1 MLQGLP
7 ATGFGV
13 HVAQFEF
20 LVAHGVSQRRDMDRT
35 ERFYKI
41 EMLIRSRECV
51 SFATLLEALEVSP
64 ATLKRDL
71 QYLRER
77 MDAPI
82 EYDADA
88 NGYRFGQTWGGTAKP
103 HELPGVW
110 FSEKELHALLTMHQ
124 MLAGLDEDGILSR
137 HLAPMFDKLTGM
149 LGADEA
155 EARELTQRVKLIS
168 TAKRRVPSE
177 YFETVGSAVVK
188 RQRLMLNYRK
198 RGAGAKVGER
208 VVSPQRLV
216 HYRNT
221 WYLDAWCHQ
230 SDGFRRFAL
239 DALEGAALLPDKAKT
254 VASRQLEAELDQGY
268 GIFAGS
274 QARRAVLIFSAETAQ
289 WVAREEWHPAQQSE
303 WLADGR
309 WQLTVPYVDATELL
323 MDLLR
328 HAGQVEV
335 VGPADL
341 RKAYAKRLRDAV
353 DQLG

>member
-1 MLQGLP
+1 
-7 ATGFGV
+7 
-13 HVAQFEF
+13 
-20 LVAHGVSQRRDMDRT
+20 MDRT

-41 EMLIRSRECV
+41 ELLIRGRECV

-82 EYDADA
+82 EYDALA
-88 NGYRFGQTWGGTAKP
+88 NGYRFGQQWRGQQ

-110 FSEKELHALLTMHQ
+110 FNEKELHALLTMHQ
-124 MLAGLDEDGILSR
+124 LLSGLDENGILSR
-137 HLAPMFDKLTGM
+137 HLQPMFDKLTGM
-149 LGADEA
+149 LGTDAA
-155 EARELTQRVKLIS
+155 EAKEMTRRVKLIS
-168 TAKRRVPSE
+168 TARRRVASE
-177 YFETVGSAVVK
+177 YFETVGSAVVQ
-188 RQRLMLNYRK
+188 RQKLRISYRK
-198 RGAGAKVGER
+198 RGKGGGTVGSR

-230 SDGFRRFAL
+230 SEGLRRFAL
-239 DALEGAALLPDKAKT
+239 DAMEAAELMDEKAKP
-254 VASRQLEAELDQGY
+254 VALKALESELDQGY
-268 GIFAGS
+268 GIFAGGQTQ
-274 QARRAVLIFSAETAQ
+274 QARLVFSAEAAA
-289 WVAREEWHPAQQSE
+289 WVSREEWHASQQSE

-309 WQLTVPYVDATELL
+309 WQLEVPYVDATELL

-335 VGPADL
+335 LAPPAL
-341 RKAYAKRLRDAV
+341 RQAYAKRLREAAA
-353 DQLG
+353 QLD

>member
-1 MLQGLP
+1 
-7 ATGFGV
+7 
-13 HVAQFEF
+13 
-20 LVAHGVSQRRDMDRT
+20 MDRT

-82 EYDADA
+82 EYDAMG
-88 NGYRFGQTWGGTAKP
+88 NGYRFGQQWRGRQ

-124 MLAGLDEDGILSR
+124 MLASLDDQGILSR
-137 HLAPMFDKLTGM
+137 HLTPMFDKLTGM
-149 LGADEA
+149 LGVDEV
-155 EARELTQRVKLIS
+155 EAQELTRRIKLIS
-168 TAKRRVPSE
+168 TAKRRVASE

-188 RQRLMLNYRK
+188 RRRLRLLYRSRGRGEGAAAK
-198 RGAGAKVGER
+198 RTATAGAR

-230 SDGFRRFAL
+230 SEGFRRFAL
-239 DALEGAALLPDKAKT
+239 DAMEGAELLDEKAKT
-254 VASRQLEAELDQGY
+254 VPTAQLEAELDQGY
-268 GIFAGS
+268 GIFAGAS
-274 QARRAVLIFSAETAQ
+274 PKQATLIFSAEAAQ
-289 WVAREEWHPAQQSE
+289 WVSKEEWHPAQQSE
-303 WLADGR
+303 WLDDGR
-309 WQLTVPYVDATELL
+309 WRLKVPFVDATELL

-335 VGPADL
+335 KAPADL
-341 RKAYAKRLRDAV
+341 RAAYAKRLREAV
-353 DQLG
+353 AQLEA

>member
-1 MLQGLP
+1 
-7 ATGFGV
+7 
-13 HVAQFEF
+13 
-20 LVAHGVSQRRDMDRT
+20 MDRT

-41 EMLIRSRECV
+41 ELLIRGRECV

-82 EYDADA
+82 EYDALA
-88 NGYRFGQTWGGTAKP
+88 NGYRFGQQWRGQQ

-110 FSEKELHALLTMHQ
+110 FNEKELHALLTMHQ
-124 MLAGLDEDGILSR
+124 LLSGLDENGILSR
-137 HLAPMFDKLTGM
+137 HLQPMFDKLTGM
-149 LGADEA
+149 LGTDAA
-155 EARELTQRVKLIS
+155 EAKEMTRRVKLIS
-168 TAKRRVPSE
+168 TARRRVASE
-177 YFETVGSAVVK
+177 YFETVGSAVVQ
-188 RQRLMLNYRK
+188 RQKLRISYRK
-198 RGAGAKVGER
+198 RGKGGGTVGSR

-230 SDGFRRFAL
+230 SEGLRRFAL
-239 DALEGAALLPDKAKT
+239 DAMEAAELLDEKAKP
-254 VASRQLEAELDQGY
+254 VALKALETELDQGY
-268 GIFAGS
+268 GIFAGGQTQ
-274 QARRAVLIFSAETAQ
+274 QAQLVFSAEAAA
-289 WVAREEWHPAQQSE
+289 WVSREEWHASQQSE

-309 WQLTVPYVDATELL
+309 WQLEVPYVDATELL

-335 VGPADL
+335 LAPPAL
-341 RKAYAKRLRDAV
+341 RQAYAKRLREAAA
-353 DQLG
+353 QLD